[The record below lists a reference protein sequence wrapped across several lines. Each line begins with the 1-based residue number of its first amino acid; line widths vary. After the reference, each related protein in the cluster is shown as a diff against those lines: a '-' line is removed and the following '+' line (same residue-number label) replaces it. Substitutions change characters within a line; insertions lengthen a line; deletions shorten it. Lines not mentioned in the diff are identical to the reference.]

1 MVAEQFLFLYVTL
14 KYFMKKEMIVIMED
28 ARQNIYQR
36 LKEESEMLTET
47 ELNLLLDSLL
57 EIEKILET
65 LRK

>member
-1 MVAEQFLFLYVTL
+1 
-14 KYFMKKEMIVIMED
+14 MKKEMIVIMED